1 MTATTTH
8 DTHDTPHGPK
18 FPDPLPRIPL
28 VWGPSDYDSV
38 SQQISEIT
46 EQPQPYWW
54 WPALLISMAL
64 LCGGVIAATYLISTG
79 VGVWGS
85 NVPVAWAFD
94 ITNFVFWIGIG
105 HAGTLISAILFLFRQ
120 KWRTSINRFSEAMT
134 IFAVI
139 CAGVYPGI
147 HVGRFWYAW
156 FMFPLPN
163 ANHIF
168 QNFRSALLWDLF
180 AVSTYFSISLIF
192 WYIGLIPDLAT
203 LRDRAKGRT
212 RQVIFG
218 FLSLGW
224 RGSTRHWRHYEVA
237 YLMLAG
243 LSTPL
248 VLSVHS
254 VVSFD
259 FATSLIPGWHTTIFP
274 PYFVAGAIFGGFA
287 MVLQCMIPARAVYK
301 LDNVVTIKHI
311 DVMCKFILATGTIVG
326 YAYCMEL
333 FIAWFS
339 GNPYEWQ
346 TFKNRAI
353 DGDYTWAYWVMMSC
367 NLFIPQVFWIRWCR
381 QTPWFVVI
389 VVTFVNVGMW
399 YERFVIIVQS
409 LHHDFLPGSW
419 GQFHPTWVDWL
430 QMIGDFGLF
439 FTFTLLFIRV
449 LPMVAIAEVKG
460 VLPMANPHT
469 FHLGEEAAG
478 SPIPPEEFHPNGN
491 YLKGEDGQYPTPDH
505 ALAASYGLPAL
516 PRTEVEPSPEPVP
529 PFITT
534 PGGTGKP
541 WGAVA
546 EFANGSDLLAAAKKV
561 VAVGFTHVDAWSPF
575 YIHGMKEA
583 IGRTRSRLP
592 LFTLAGAL
600 TGLTAAATMQFYFM
614 AYYYPTIVGGKEFR
628 SWEAFVPIFF
638 EMTVLFAGF
647 FTLFALVG
655 LCGLPKLFHPI
666 DSHPTFRRSTQGGFF
681 LTIEATDPSF
691 HPDGTRMYL
700 ESLGGK
706 HAAVVEA

>member
-1 MTATTTH
+1 MTNSTH
-8 DTHDTPHGPK
+8 EHPMDIEPHHAPPR
-18 FPDPLPRIPL
+18 FAEPLPRIPL
-28 VWGPSDYDSV
+28 VWGPDTYETITN
-38 SQQISEIT
+38 QISRIS
-46 EQPQPYWW
+46 EQPQPAWW
-54 WPALLISMAL
+54 WPTFLITSGLLT
-64 LCGGVIAATYLISTG
+64 GGILAATYLISTG

-85 NVPVAWAFD
+85 NNPVNWAFD

-139 CAGVYPGI
+139 CAGIYPGI

-180 AVSTYFSISLIF
+180 AVSTYFTISLIF
-192 WYIGLIPDLAT
+192 WYVGLIPDLAT
-203 LRDRAKGRT
+203 LRDRAKSRS
-212 RQVIFG
+212 RQILFG
-218 FLSLGW
+218 LLCLGW

-259 FATSLIPGWHTTIFP
+259 FATSILPGWHTTIFP

-287 MVLQCMIPARAVYK
+287 MVLQCLIPARAAYK
-301 LDNVVTIKHI
+301 LHNLITIKHI
-311 DVMCKFILATGTIVG
+311 DVMCKFLLATGSLVG

-333 FIAWFS
+333 FIAWYS
-339 GNPYEWQ
+339 GNPYELQ
-346 TFKNRAI
+346 TFINRAYN
-353 DGDYTWAYWVMMSC
+353 GDYTWAYWVMLSC
-367 NLFIPQVFWIRWCR
+367 NLFIPQLFWIRWCR
-381 QTPWFVVI
+381 QTPWFVLF
-389 VVTFVNVGMW
+389 VVTCINVGMW

-409 LHHDFLPGSW
+409 LHHDFLPASW
-419 GQFHPTWVDWL
+419 GRYYPTWVDWL
-430 QMIGDFGLF
+430 QMLGDFGLF
-439 FTFTLLFIRV
+439 FTLTLLFVRF
-449 LPMVAIAEVKG
+449 LPMIAIAEVKS
-460 VLPMANPHT
+460 VLPMSQAHDQFVPQ
-469 FHLGEEAAG
+469 EK
-478 SPIPPEEFHPNGN
+478 
-491 YLKGEDGQYPTPDH
+491 YLKGPDGHYPTADH
-505 ALAASYGLPAL
+505 ALAATYGPPAQ
-516 PRTEVEPSPEPVP
+516 PRATVPVASEPVP
-529 PFITT
+529 RFIPT
-534 PGGTGKP
+534 PQGTGQP

-546 EFANGSDLLAAAKKV
+546 EFANPQQLLQAAHMARQQ
-561 VAVGFTHVDAWSPF
+561 GYTHLDAWTPF
-575 YIHGMKEA
+575 YVHGMKEA

-600 TGLTAAATMQFYFM
+600 TGLAAAVSLQFYLM
-614 AYYYPTIVGGKEFR
+614 TYYYPTIVGGKEYR

-647 FTLFALVG
+647 FTLFALIG
-655 LCGLPKLFHPI
+655 LCRLPRLFHPL
-666 DSHPTFRRSTQGGFF
+666 DAHPTFHRTTQDGFF
-681 LTIEATDPSF
+681 LTVEAQDPNF
-691 HPDGTRMYL
+691 DVERTPEFLR
-700 ESLGGK
+700 SLGGQ
-706 HAAVVEA
+706 HVAVVER